1 MVHEQAF
8 NAETVLRISIDAKA
22 TVKIGPFSRNGKS
35 RLQVKAADHDFQP
48 AAKMTPFGIY
58 LPDQGELFLYMTS
71 SRLTSDFIVDC
82 LASFW
87 EMVRNRFPQVT
98 TLLINADNGPEMHS
112 RRTQLMYRLTGL
124 ADHYQV
130 NVKLAYYPPYHSKY
144 NPVERVWGGLEQHW
158 NGSLLDSIDTVLAFA
173 RSFSWR
179 SRQPFVTYV
188 DRIYETGKRLSQTAM
203 AQLEQRFDRLPGP
216 QKWFV
221 TISLSLPHWG
231 F

>member
-203 AQLEQRFDRLPGP
+203 AQLEQRFDRLPGLE
-216 QKWFV
+216 KWFV
-221 TISLSLPHWG
+221 TISPIPS
-231 F
+231 

>member
-1 MVHEQAF
+1 
-8 NAETVLRISIDAKA
+8 
-22 TVKIGPFSRNGKS
+22 
-35 RLQVKAADHDFQP
+35 
-48 AAKMTPFGIY
+48 
-58 LPDQGELFLYMTS
+58 MTS

-144 NPVERVWGGLEQHW
+144 NPHYLCTFPTE
-158 NGSLLDSIDTVLAFA
+158 S
-173 RSFSWR
+173 
-179 SRQPFVTYV
+179 
-188 DRIYETGKRLSQTAM
+188 
-203 AQLEQRFDRLPGP
+203 
-216 QKWFV
+216 
-221 TISLSLPHWG
+221 
-231 F
+231 